1 MSSTIFVPT
10 SVISH
15 RLLKFKVIYCVG
27 GVISPLLANLFLHY
41 AFDKW
46 MQRKFPQI
54 PFERYADDG
63 ICHCRSQAQAEGLRA
78 AIEQRF
84 AECGLELHRQK
95 TRIIYCRDD
104 RRRKDYP
111 EQNFDFLGYTF
122 RPRGAKDPE
131 GKYFVGFNPAVSN
144 EAAKSMREVIREWRL
159 HRQTDKSLDEL
170 AQMINP
176 VVRGWM
182 NYYGNFY
189 KSALYPTF
197 QHLNHILC
205 RWATRKYK
213 RLRGHNRRAL
223 HWLQKVVH
231 SQPELFAHWG
241 LSQFKAGQ

>member
-1 MSSTIFVPT
+1 LLRAVGEQTDCKWVLLYIKRWLKAPVQLEDGRL
-10 SVISH
+10 IH
-15 RLLKFKVIYCVG
+15 REKGTPQG

-46 MQRKFPQI
+46 MQRQYPQI

-63 ICHCRSQAQAEGLRA
+63 ICHCQSKAQAQSLRA
-78 AIEQRF
+78 AIERRF
-84 AECGLELHRQK
+84 AECGLELHQQK
-95 TRIIYCRDD
+95 TRIVYCKDD

-111 EQNFDFLGYTF
+111 EQKFDFLGHTF

-144 EAAKSMREVIREWRL
+144 EAAKSMRETMREWRL

-170 AQMINP
+170 AHMINP

-197 QHLNHILC
+197 QRLNKILV

-213 RLRGHNRRAL
+213 RLGVITDGRFIGCRR
-223 HWLQKVVH
+223 
-231 SQPELFAHWG
+231 
-241 LSQFKAGQ
+241 